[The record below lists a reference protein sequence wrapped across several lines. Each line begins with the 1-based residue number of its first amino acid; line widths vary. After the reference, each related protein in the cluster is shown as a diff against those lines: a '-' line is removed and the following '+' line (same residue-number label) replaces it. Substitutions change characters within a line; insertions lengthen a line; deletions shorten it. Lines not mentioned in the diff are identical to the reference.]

1 MSDISDIT
9 TSVRYLIEDFSKT
22 QSPGDIFT
30 YGSSAV
36 FTLSEPN
43 ITEITNVFKNNT
55 ALNSSYYSFSS
66 TTNQLTISASLTVGD
81 TIEVQ
86 YSYYPNY
93 SDTEIES
100 YIRAAGVHLSVNN
113 YYTFEIDSSDNFY
126 PDITDR
132 ERNLISLVT
141 SILIKPDN
149 KTIRLPDM
157 TINVPNSLPTRDL
170 ISKAIRIFK
179 QNTSGVF
186 TVII

>member
-1 MSDISDIT
+1 MSDISDVT
-9 TSVRYLIEDFSKT
+9 TKVRYLIEDFSRT
-22 QSPGDIFT
+22 LVPGDIFT

-36 FTLSEPN
+36 FTLSQTS
-43 ITEITNVFKNNT
+43 ILSITNVFKNNV
-55 ALNSSYYSFSS
+55 ALSVSDYSFSS

-86 YSYYPNY
+86 YTYYPNY
-93 SDTEIES
+93 SDSEIE
-100 YIRAAGVHLSVNN
+100 YQIRSAVVHLSVNN
-113 YYTFEIDSSDNFY
+113 YYTFEVDVLDNFY

-132 ERNLISLVT
+132 EKNLVAIVT
-141 SILIKPDN
+141 SILMKPDN

-179 QNTSGVF
+179 QNTHGSF
-186 TVII
+186 TII